1 MNTVTVTLDD
11 ELADLLGALDQPIER
26 SVRELI
32 LLELYR
38 RGEVSSGKAARLLGM
53 SRLDFIRYSG
63 SLGIPFFNITPEELT
78 KEIEGLK
85 GP

>member
-1 MNTVTVTLDD
+1 MGSVTVSLED
-11 ELADLLGALDQPIER
+11 ELVELLSNLDQPIER

-63 SLGIPFFNITPEELT
+63 SLGIPYFNMTEDEWERELANL
-78 KEIEGLK
+78 E
-85 GP
+85 